1 MASQE
6 QSLYTRNYQARIIE
20 NGVYPKC
27 RMCDQYD
34 ETVDHLVS
42 GSAVICPTD
51 YNNRHDKVV
60 QYINWK
66 VCQHYKAPYYKNW
79 YEHKTEP
86 VVEKES
92 ATILWDFAIH
102 TD

>member
-1 MASQE
+1 MVAQE

-27 RMCDQYD
+27 RMCNQYD

-42 GSAVICPTD
+42 GSAVICP
-51 YNNRHDKVV
+51 
-60 QYINWK
+60 
-66 VCQHYKAPYYKNW
+66 
-79 YEHKTEP
+79 TEP